1 MLYQTQN
8 TLDDQLNYNK
18 NVRMS
23 QKMAHAWN
31 NLRLDRVNIR
41 FQTNNRYII
50 STIIMVKLFVY
61 IGTVCIKLY
70 EVITRTTEA

>member
-1 MLYQTQN
+1 MVLKQKNVYFFGNLKPMLYQTQN

-41 FQTNNRYII
+41 F
-50 STIIMVKLFVY
+50 
-61 IGTVCIKLY
+61 
-70 EVITRTTEA
+70 